1 MRVSIDFQFD
11 KEFYGFEGSSSA
23 SRGEVEDLH
32 TMAQFLTDA
41 MKGAGFSHVVDVGFE
56 KDDGNIVFGEF

>member
-11 KEFYGFEGSSSA
+11 KEDDGYDGSSSA
-23 SRGEVEDLH
+23 SRDGVVDLY

-41 MKGAGFSHVVDVGFE
+41 MKGAGFTYVVDVGFE
-56 KDDGNIVFGEF
+56 KDDGSIIFGEI

>member
-11 KEFYGFEGSSSA
+11 KEDDGYDGSSSA
-23 SRGEVEDLH
+23 SRGDVVDLY

-41 MKGAGFSHVVDVGFE
+41 MKGAGFTYVVDVGFE
-56 KDDGNIVFGEF
+56 KDDGSIIFGEI

>member
-11 KEFYGFEGSSSA
+11 KEFDGYEGRSSA
-23 SRGEVEDLH
+23 FRDEVEDLY

-41 MKGAGFSHVVDVGFE
+41 MKGAGFSYVVDVGFE
-56 KDDGNIVFGEF
+56 KDDGNIIFGEF